1 MKNTLIVLLLS
12 FTIYGASGAEKPAA
26 ETARDE
32 LSARVQ
38 EPKEKI
44 GMSEEQAAKIKEIL
58 EKRFEALKALAG
70 RRERASGFR
79 EKRKLLA
86 EYRSITKDSD
96 KEIAKVLDDKQYKE
110 FKKIQAG
117 WQKEMRDGIK
127 GRRGN

>member
-12 FTIYGASGAEKPAA
+12 FTIYGASGAEKPAT
-26 ETARDE
+26 ETSRDE

-38 EPKEKI
+38 EAKEKI
-44 GMSEEQAAKIKEIL
+44 GMSEEQAAKFKEIL

-96 KEIAKVLDDKQYKE
+96 KEIAKVLDDEQYKE